1 MFKINHL
8 ENMNGLNHRA
18 WDKMAGKDSS
28 QGTAA
33 TVRYVRDREGSDQM
47 GYGA

>member
-8 ENMNGLNHRA
+8 ENMNGLNQRA
-18 WDKMAGKDSS
+18 WDKMAGKDSP

-33 TVRYVRDREGSDQM
+33 TVRDVRDREGSAQM
-47 GYGA
+47 GGGT